1 MSSGFDEEMES
12 DVSDE
17 EVVPQNLLH
26 IRKHWKRHYEEDVE
40 AAYHAYLQV
49 GNALFGS
56 AFHQL
61 GTVDDFANFVFKYMQ
76 PGAT

>member
-1 MSSGFDEEMES
+1 MSGFDEEMES
-12 DVSDE
+12 DECDE
-17 EVVPQNLLH
+17 SVVPQHLLH
-26 IRKHWKRHYEEDVE
+26 IRKHWKCHYEEDIE
-40 AAYHAYLQV
+40 AAFHAYLQV

-61 GTVDDFANFVFKYMQ
+61 GTIDEFANFVFKYMQ